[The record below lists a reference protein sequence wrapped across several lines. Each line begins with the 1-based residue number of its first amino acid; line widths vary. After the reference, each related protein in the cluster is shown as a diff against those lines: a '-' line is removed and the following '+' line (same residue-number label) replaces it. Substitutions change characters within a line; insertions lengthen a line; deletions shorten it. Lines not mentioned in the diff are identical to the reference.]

1 MPLSSPAPV
10 VVAAGMIVA
19 GGILFAAF
27 GASAQTPAEK
37 GLAISIEADK
47 RDLGYGD
54 FEVEGRMLLRNKQGQ
69 ESWRE
74 FRSMTL
80 ERPEDGVGDMSI
92 LVFEK
97 PRDVRGTALLTHAN
111 VEPADDDQWLYLP
124 AVKRVKRISSS
135 NRTGK
140 FVSSEFSFED
150 LGGQE
155 VNDYTYEWL
164 RDEACPTMPGAQCF
178 VVSWAPKNAK
188 SGYSK
193 TISWIDQDE
202 YRLTQAEFY
211 NRRGDL
217 EKILKLT
224 DYQQYLG
231 QYWRPG
237 LMSMENQQTGKSTD
251 LIWSNYKFRS
261 GLSDGDFDSQR
272 LSKASR

>member
-1 MPLSSPAPV
+1 
-10 VVAAGMIVA
+10 
-19 GGILFAAF
+19 
-27 GASAQTPAEK
+27 
-37 GLAISIEADK
+37 
-47 RDLGYGD
+47 
-54 FEVEGRMLLRNKQGQ
+54 
-69 ESWRE
+69 
-74 FRSMTL
+74 
-80 ERPEDGVGDMSI
+80 MSI
-92 LVFEK
+92 TVFSK

-155 VNDYTYEWL
+155 VDDYTYEWL
-164 RDEACPTMPGAQCF
+164 RDEACPTMAGSQCF
-178 VVSWAPKNAK
+178 VVARFPKNSK

-202 YRLTQAEFY
+202 YRLTKAEFY

-217 EKILKLT
+217 EKTLELT
-224 DYQQYLG
+224 EYQQYLG

-237 LMSMENQQTGKSTD
+237 LMRMDNKQTGKSTD
-251 LIWSNYKFRS
+251 LVWSNYKFRS
-261 GLSDGDFDSQR
+261 GLAENDFDSQR
-272 LSKASR
+272 LSKAAR